1 MIIAKEMFDKLE
13 EGQESTLVLMNG
25 LFFDFGEGEEITD

>member
-1 MIIAKEMFDKLE
+1 MFDKLE